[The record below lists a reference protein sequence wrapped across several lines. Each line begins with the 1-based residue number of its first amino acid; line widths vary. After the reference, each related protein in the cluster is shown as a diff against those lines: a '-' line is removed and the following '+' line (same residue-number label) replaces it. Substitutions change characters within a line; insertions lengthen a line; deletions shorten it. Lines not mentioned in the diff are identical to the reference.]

1 MLGRAEPYER
11 DHFDRH
17 DVGAMPRHAPDRGLF
32 ALGAARADRIAHEV
46 DAPAGVEEAEHG
58 LHDADMRLAAGDD
71 DLPPIGEPGLLPRRS
86 LQDIENE
93 QNPDFVPE
101 DFDPD
106 IGLADPRDLVGAQ
119 PYEHLPDEAPAPNP
133 APSE

>member
-1 MLGRAEPYER
+1 MSKPQRRTNGPGT
-11 DHFDRH
+11 
-17 DVGAMPRHAPDRGLF
+17 VNPPSPAPVQP
-32 ALGAARADRIAHEV
+32 EV
-46 DAPAGVEEAEHG
+46 
-58 LHDADMRLAAGDD
+58 
-71 DLPPIGEPGLLPRRS
+71 PPIGEPGILPRRS

-119 PYEHLPDEAPAPNP
+119 PYENMPDEAPAPSP